1 MRMCRGYPEAVQPR
15 VQEDLQ
21 IVQEGVHEEEEV
33 QDGVQEAEEGVQE
46 RVQEQLQLV
55 LFCTSATTI
64 TDMKSRS
71 GGGRGGQPVVL
82 VRVTETESMATV
94 YLRPDSPLF
103 VRGGHTYTRST
114 GQCA

>member
-1 MRMCRGYPEAVQPR
+1 MRMYRGYPEAVQQR
-15 VQEDLQ
+15 VHEDVQ
-21 IVQEGVHEEEEV
+21 IVRKGGVHEEQVQEGV
-33 QDGVQEAEEGVQE
+33 QEPEEGVQE
-46 RVQEQLQLV
+46 QVQEELQVV

>member
-1 MRMCRGYPEAVQPR
+1 MRMCRGYPEAVQQR

-21 IVQEGVHEEEEV
+21 IVQEGVHEEQV
-33 QDGVQEAEEGVQE
+33 QEGVQEPEEGVQE
-46 RVQEQLQLV
+46 QVQEELQVV

-82 VRVTETESMATV
+82 VRVTETVS
-94 YLRPDSPLF
+94 LWR
-103 VRGGHTYTRST
+103 RST
-114 GQCA
+114 